1 MKEYK
6 QKNRLTKSLKKK
18 IVTEVKQMLKRAIIL
33 SLLLV
38 SAPVQATELVF
49 QFKNPSFSG
58 VNTGAQWL
66 TIENQETMRKKAIQ
80 DKIEADLKAQA
91 LEEKNSILNRFMN
104 NLQSRIYSQL
114 AQQLTNNLFGAMGGQ
129 SGAFTLE
136 GNEIKYEKTDTEIR
150 LVITDDA
157 GNTTEII
164 IPTSGFKW

>member
-1 MKEYK
+1 MKK
-6 QKNRLTKSLKKK
+6 LL
-18 IVTEVKQMLKRAIIL
+18 IL

-38 SAPVQATELVF
+38 SQPALASEIVF

-58 VNTGAQWL
+58 QGAGAQWL
-66 TIENQETMRKKAIQ
+66 TIENQEFTRKKAIQ

-114 AQQLTNNLFGAMGGQ
+114 AQQLTNNLFGEMGGQ
-129 SGAFTLE
+129 SGEFALE
-136 GNEIKYEKTDTEIR
+136 GNTIKYEKSDTEIK

>member
-1 MKEYK
+1 MKK
-6 QKNRLTKSLKKK
+6 LL
-18 IVTEVKQMLKRAIIL
+18 IL

-38 SAPVQATELVF
+38 SQPALASELVF

-58 VNTGAQWL
+58 QGAGAQWL
-66 TIENQETMRKKAIQ
+66 TIENQEFTRKKAIQ

-114 AQQLTNNLFGAMGGQ
+114 AQQLTNNLFGEMGGQ
-129 SGAFTLE
+129 SGEFALE
-136 GNEIKYEKTDTEIR
+136 GNTIKYEKTDTEIK

>member
-1 MKEYK
+1 MKK
-6 QKNRLTKSLKKK
+6 LL
-18 IVTEVKQMLKRAIIL
+18 IL

-38 SAPVQATELVF
+38 SQPALASEIVF

-58 VNTGAQWL
+58 QGAGAQWL
-66 TIENQETMRKKAIQ
+66 TIENQEFTRQKAIQ
-80 DKIEADLKAQA
+80 DKIEAELKAQA

-114 AQQLTNNLFGAMGGQ
+114 AQQLTNNLFGEMGGQ
-129 SGAFTLE
+129 SGEFALE
-136 GNEIKYEKTDTEIR
+136 GNTIRYEKTDTEIK
-150 LVITDDA
+150 LTITDDA

>member
-1 MKEYK
+1 
-6 QKNRLTKSLKKK
+6 
-18 IVTEVKQMLKRAIIL
+18 MLKRTIIL

-38 SAPVQATELVF
+38 GTPAQATEIVF

-58 VNTGAQWL
+58 NNAGAQWL
-66 TIENQETMRKKAIQ
+66 TIENQEFNRKKAIQ

-114 AQQLTNNLFGAMGGQ
+114 AQQLTNNLFGEMGGQ
-129 SGAFTLE
+129 SGSFVLE
-136 GNEIKYEKTDTEIR
+136 GNQISYEKSDTEIK
-150 LVITDDA
+150 LVITDDV
-157 GNTTEII
+157 GNVTEII